1 MKKYQVLQRFI
12 DANTREVYEVG
23 SVIKLTDER
32 AEEIRENLAAYGEF
46 IEEVADKP
54 KGKGKDK
61 DKEADKTDETG
72 EANGENEKDNAAND
86 VEADKKE
93 KEAE

>member
-12 DANTREVYEVG
+12 DANTREVYEAG

-54 KGKGKDK
+54 KGKSKGK
-61 DKEADKTDETG
+61 DKEADEVNADEATG
-72 EANGENEKDNAAND
+72 ETEDN
-86 VEADKKE
+86 KE
-93 KEAE
+93 VKEAE

>member
-1 MKKYQVLQRFI
+1 MKKYKVLKDFY
-12 DANTREVYEVG
+12 DKHTG
-23 SVIKLTDER
+23 KLNAEGKTIELSDER
-32 AEEIRENLAAYGEF
+32 AEEIRENLAAYGGF
-46 IEEVADKP
+46 IKEVGVK
-54 KGKGKDK
+54 KSGK
-61 DKEADKTDETG
+61 DKEADKTDEIG